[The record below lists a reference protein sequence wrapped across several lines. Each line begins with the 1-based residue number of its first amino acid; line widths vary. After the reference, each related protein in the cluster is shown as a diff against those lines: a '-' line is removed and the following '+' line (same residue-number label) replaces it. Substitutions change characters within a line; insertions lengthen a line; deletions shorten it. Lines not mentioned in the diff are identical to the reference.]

1 MLSGAPEAGI
11 SGVNRKEDS
20 MPDLK
25 LAGEVRPPANPF
37 NWFAPFSGSVTQAIN
52 PWSWSYD
59 NAVGQVGL
67 VNINMGRS
75 SNPQLEQRILDEVGS
90 YGRQLGRVSEAL
102 EVVLDQLKLGRLN
115 DEQKAA
121 MDDFRHQMDEVK
133 RLKAKAPPVNG
144 SA

>member
-1 MLSGAPEAGI
+1 
-11 SGVNRKEDS
+11 

-25 LAGEVRPPANPF
+25 LAGELRPAASPF

-52 PWSWSYD
+52 PWSWNYD

-67 VNINMGRS
+67 VNINMGHS

-90 YGRQLGRVSEAL
+90 YGRQLGRIGEAL
-102 EVVLDQLKLGRLN
+102 EVLLDQVKLGRL
-115 DEQKAA
+115 DAGQKAA
-121 MDDFRHQMDEVK
+121 LDDFRFQMAEVK

-144 SA
+144 